1 MFPNYLIGLR
11 EGLEAALVV
20 SILLTYLVQTKR
32 HQYIK
37 NVWQGVIGAV
47 LFSAALGGIVFAV
60 TRTLS
65 EKESEVFA
73 ETFAG
78 AVSLIAVAL
87 VTWMIIWMRD
97 TGRKIAAELKGK
109 LEQAIKTSV
118 WMIVI
123 MAFVAVAREGLE
135 TALFFYS
142 AVQAT
147 GSFATPAIG
156 FSIGLATAI
165 LLGWLIYRGSLKLNL
180 KKFFTVTG
188 YFLIFVAA
196 GVLTYAIHEFQEV
209 GIIPGLND
217 KLYDISAVWS
227 VETFV
232 GSLAKGI
239 FNFSPTMSLL
249 EAAAWAL
256 YVGIT
261 IWVFSKNKKEKPAE
275 AAKAPTEEKV
285 NA

>member
-1 MFPNYLIGLR
+1 MIGLR

-47 LFSAALGGIVFAV
+47 LFSAALGAIVFSV

-65 EKESEVFA
+65 EEESDRFA

-97 TGRKIAAELKGK
+97 TGRKIAAELQGK

-147 GSFATPAIG
+147 GSFASPAIG

-196 GVLTYAIHEFQEV
+196 GVLTYAVHEFQEV
-209 GIIPGLND
+209 GIIPGLEN
-217 KLYDISAVWS
+217 KFYDISAVWS
-227 VETFV
+227 EDTFV

-239 FNFSPTMSLL
+239 FNFSSKMSVL
-249 EAAAWAL
+249 EAIAWAL

-261 IWVFSKNKKEKPAE
+261 IWVFSKTKKDKKAE
-275 AAKAPTEEKV
+275 ATSAPAAEKV

>member
-1 MFPNYLIGLR
+1 MIGLR

-65 EKESEVFA
+65 EEESDKFA

-97 TGRKIAAELKGK
+97 TGRKIAAELQGK

-147 GSFATPAIG
+147 GSFASPAIG

-196 GVLTYAIHEFQEV
+196 GVLTYAVHEFQEV
-209 GIIPGLND
+209 GIIPGLEN
-217 KLYDISAVWS
+217 KVYDISAVWS
-227 VETFV
+227 EDTFV

-239 FNFSPTMSLL
+239 FNFSSKMSVL
-249 EAAAWAL
+249 EAIAWAL

-261 IWVFSKNKKEKPAE
+261 IWVFSKTKKDKQAAATNAPA
-275 AAKAPTEEKV
+275 AEKV